1 MTEAGAAQKEVAP
14 VRLWDIA
21 TPVSVMHP
29 VPIGWTTHTMSITR
43 LAHSGRTWT
52 VRWRFFISFWEKRLC
67 GSAKGCIFDIW
78 FVNRAKCK

>member
-52 VRWRFFISFWEKRLC
+52 VRWRFFHIFLGEKVV
-67 GSAKGCIFDIW
+67 W
-78 FVNRAKCK
+78 FSKRV